1 MKKFPTVVL
10 QIVELLGWV
19 DFITTRYYRYSQ
31 IPFEAIGTS
40 DTMPPMKQDI
50 AKQPHLLGST
60 VFSPVQRS

>member
-1 MKKFPTVVL
+1 M
-10 QIVELLGWV
+10 G